1 MKYNGFTNAGS
12 IYQAKCKANELP
24 IKFVKVKVG
33 NGLLEETEDPAKF
46 IDIKSLKKEVG
57 ISEKT
62 QIQDAVRLTIQMDND
77 GVNEGYFPREFGI
90 YVEDEGVEV
99 LYWYVND
106 GNEASYL
113 PSQNTAPVKLKN
125 HFNIIATSLESLIV
139 NWDGKEFWVDKEYL
153 GKELAKK
160 EDKIEIKESAFN
172 RPFGTLENEV
182 LEGIQLA
189 RTLGL
194 EYGGE
199 LNNSNIK
206 TINTVYYDT
215 QNKSF
220 FKCFRENTLNYAD
233 SNYYEGISNNDL
245 LLKLQNLAK
254 KPKYIFKNFSN
265 TEINKL
271 FNIKDFFGVQ
281 NVTRFKLGIM
291 SNITGT
297 FYLTNYLDLVFYG
310 ATQNAAITI
319 FFSTFN
325 ETGWSNPSFLP
336 KPDGTLAVAYSGDF
350 IIQCEKLFSGRLLLC
365 YFD

>member
-245 LLKLQNLAK
+245 LLKLQNL
-254 KPKYIFKNFSN
+254 PKVIRKTNIYVNGYPNLKVRLYEYNTFFYIVFETLMYVPKGVIISLPDWNFPSEYAISTN
-265 TEINKL
+265 LTHDWPTNNQEFGSIRYEKIGIRVVN
-271 FNIKDFFGVQ
+271 NIPESSVGYI
-281 NVTRFKLGIM
+281 LI
-291 SNITGT
+291 
-297 FYLTNYLDLVFYG
+297 
-310 ATQNAAITI
+310 
-319 FFSTFN
+319 
-325 ETGWSNPSFLP
+325 P
-336 KPDGTLAVAYSGDF
+336 KFV
-350 IIQCEKLFSGRLLLC
+350 
-365 YFD
+365 

>member
-245 LLKLQNLAK
+245 LLKLQNLSISYK
-254 KPKYIFKNFSN
+254 FVDNITK
-265 TEINKL
+265 TEVMALKIPVPN
-271 FNIKDFFGVQ
+271 NDFFGIAFARV
-281 NVTRFKLGIM
+281 FDPSHKY
-291 SNITGT
+291 SNRIAVSVLRTPDD
-297 FYLTNYLDLVFYG
+297 YLD
-310 ATQNAAITI
+310 
-319 FFSTFN
+319 FSY
-325 ETGWSNPSFLP
+325 
-336 KPDGTLAVAYSGDF
+336 PDDFPDTAKGTLWIYIF
-350 IIQCEKLFSGRLLLC
+350 NIPFKYL
-365 YFD
+365 